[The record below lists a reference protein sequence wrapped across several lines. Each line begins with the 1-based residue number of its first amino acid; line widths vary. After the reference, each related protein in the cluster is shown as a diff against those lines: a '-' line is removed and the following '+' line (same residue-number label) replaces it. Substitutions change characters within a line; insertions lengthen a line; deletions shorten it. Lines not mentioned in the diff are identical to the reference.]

1 MTQPQ
6 DGRKKK
12 LDVQMESLKDTLGT
26 LNKEVLE
33 GVGVEVGDIGCGIP
47 YYLQSERFMIRG
59 SRQHSHLCA

>member
-33 GVGVEVGDIGCGIP
+33 GVGVEVGDIGYGT
-47 YYLQSERFMIRG
+47 S
-59 SRQHSHLCA
+59 